1 MICFFY
7 FVHLNNVI
15 LIILN
20 IVNVLMNMDKK
31 NILSVKNLEKI
42 YNTKDAPNTHALNN
56 LNLDVK
62 EGEIFGLLGP
72 NGAGKTTFI
81 NILAGTVTKTSGQVN
96 VWGFDLDKNPRQV
109 KASIGIVPQEINLD
123 PFFSPR
129 KLLELQAGLYGIK
142 KKDRI
147 TDTILKLVSLDKQ
160 ANSYAR
166 SLSGG
171 MKRRLLMAKALVHQP
186 PIIFLDEPTAGVD
199 VELRQNLWENVKS
212 LNEQGVTIIL
222 TTHYL
227 EEAEKMCGRIAI
239 LNKGNVV
246 ALDTT
251 KNLLDKIQTKK
262 VIIKTD
268 KNTNIQN
275 EDLPSLKIISNSQS
289 KISVSYEKSKMNIEQ
304 LINFIKKNDVKIID
318 ISTDDG
324 DLEDVFLRLI
334 KS

>member
-1 MICFFY
+1 M
-7 FVHLNNVI
+7 
-15 LIILN
+15 
-20 IVNVLMNMDKK
+20 KQK
-31 NILSVKNLEKI
+31 NILSVKNLKKI
-42 YNTKDAPNTHALNN
+42 YSNKQTEQVHALND

-81 NILAGTVTKTSGQVN
+81 NILAGTVVKSAGEVN

-109 KASIGIVPQEINLD
+109 RASIGIVPQEVNLD
-123 PFFSPR
+123 PFFSPK

-142 KKDRI
+142 EKDRI
-147 TDTILKLVSLDKQ
+147 TNTILKLVSLEKQ

-199 VELRQNLWENVKS
+199 VELRKNLWENVKM
-212 LNEQGVTIIL
+212 LNNEGVTIIL

-227 EEAEKMCGRIAI
+227 EEAEEMCDRIAI
-239 LNKGNVV
+239 LNKGNIV
-246 ALDTT
+246 ALDST
-251 KNLLDKIQTKK
+251 KNLLDRILTKK

-268 KNTNIQN
+268 KKVNIK
-275 EDLPSLKIISNSQS
+275 EGDLLSLNIISATENE
-289 KISVSYEKSKMNIEQ
+289 ICVSYEKSKVNIEE
-304 LINFIKKNDVKIID
+304 LINLIKKNNVKIID

-324 DLEDVFLRLI
+324 DLEDVFIRLI
-334 KS
+334 KN